1 MKIKFIIFLTI
12 SILLAV
18 VGGSY
23 LLVMSERRIADFD
36 HLIMLHEV
44 EILRNQLLLNVRT
57 VEADLYSQ
65 RSRHPEGVDAIV
77 SHVSKME
84 STMKSCFECHHEESV
99 NARLLDLDDQ
109 VGAFSHSLSRILT
122 LQANTKRYEDEVE
135 KAHIICDSL
144 VSKINTMIILT
155 GTKLNEKTEISLR
168 NVARTKLIM
177 VVLVAA
183 GPMMIAILGLT
194 ALAGF
199 TKQVQVLLDATRKM
213 KAGELNIRTS
223 GLKNEF
229 AELGHAFDEMA
240 ISLQKHTQTIEE
252 SEKRYRHLFESAADA
267 IFILSAEEGTVGK
280 ILQAN
285 QAAARMHG
293 YTVEELM
300 TMNIGDL
307 DTPDAA
313 LGIPI
318 RVDRMLRGERMRTQ
332 INHRTR
338 DGVVFPVEVSAGIFE
353 VGNQKYILAIDRDI
367 TERKQTENALQRAQ
381 QIRVAGEMA
390 TGLAHEIKNPLAGI
404 KAAMEMLSRET
415 YFPDEDRTVLNQAI
429 DEIKRIEYLMKSL
442 LNFARPPKPQLV
454 RTDVNAVLDTVVG
467 SVLKDPAYARDASRA
482 IDIRKNYG
490 LHLPAVLADPMQLQQ
505 IFMNLLLNAA
515 DAMPEGGT
523 LVLET
528 TSDDGSGMLQVKIS
542 DTGTGVDAAVINNIF
557 QPFFTTKSK
566 GTGLGLA
573 ITKRLVE
580 ENEGQISIESKA
592 SGGAAFIITLP
603 ALQEGESEA

>member
-1 MKIKFIIFLTI
+1 MKIKFIIFLAI

-44 EILRNQLLLNVRT
+44 EILRNQLLLNVRM

-122 LQANTKRYEDEVE
+122 LRANTMRYEDEVE

-168 NVARTKLIM
+168 DVARTKMIM

-183 GPMMIAILGLT
+183 GPLMIAILGLT

-213 KAGELNIRTS
+213 KAGDLDIRTS

-267 IFILSAEEGTVGK
+267 IFILSAEEATVGN

-285 QAAARMHG
+285 PAAARMHG

-300 TMNIGDL
+300 TMNIRDI

-318 RVDRMLRGERMRTQ
+318 RVDRMLRGERVRTQ

-338 DGVVFPVEVSAGIFE
+338 DGVVFPVEVSAGMFE

-415 YFPDEDRTVLNQAI
+415 YFPEEDRTVLNQAI

-482 IDIRKNYG
+482 IDIHKNYG
-490 LHLPAVLADPMQLQQ
+490 LHLPAVMADPMQLQQ

-528 TSDDGSGMLQVKIS
+528 TFDDGPGMLQIKIS

-592 SGGAAFIITLP
+592 SGGAVFIITLP
-603 ALQEGESEA
+603 AL

>member
-1 MKIKFIIFLTI
+1 
-12 SILLAV
+12 
-18 VGGSY
+18 
-23 LLVMSERRIADFD
+23 
-36 HLIMLHEV
+36 
-44 EILRNQLLLNVRT
+44 
-57 VEADLYSQ
+57 
-65 RSRHPEGVDAIV
+65 
-77 SHVSKME
+77 
-84 STMKSCFECHHEESV
+84 
-99 NARLLDLDDQ
+99 
-109 VGAFSHSLSRILT
+109 
-122 LQANTKRYEDEVE
+122 
-135 KAHIICDSL
+135 
-144 VSKINTMIILT
+144 
-155 GTKLNEKTEISLR
+155 
-168 NVARTKLIM
+168 VARTKLIM
-177 VVLVAA
+177 IFLVAA
-183 GPMMIAILGLT
+183 GPLMITILGLT

-199 TKQVQVLLDATRKM
+199 TKQIHVLLDATRKM
-213 KAGELNIRTS
+213 KAGELDIRTA
-223 GLKNEF
+223 GLTNEF
-229 AELGHAFDEMA
+229 AELGHAFDDMA
-240 ISLQKHTQTIEE
+240 LSLQKHTQAIEE

-285 QAAARMHG
+285 QAAERMHG
-293 YTVEELM
+293 YTAEELM
-300 TMNIGDL
+300 TMNIADI

-318 RVDRMLRGERMRTQ
+318 RVDRMVRGERIRTQ

-338 DGVVFPVEVSAGIFE
+338 DGVVFPVEVSASIFE
-353 VGNQKYILAIDRDI
+353 VGNKKYILAIDRDI

-404 KAAMEMLSRET
+404 KAAMEMLSRES
-415 YFPDEDRTVLNQAI
+415 YFPEEDRIVLNKAI

-467 SVLKDPAYARDASRA
+467 SVLKDPAYSREASRA

-490 LHLPAVLADPMQLQQ
+490 LHLPAVMADPMQLQQ

-515 DAMPEGGT
+515 DAMPQGGT
-523 LVLET
+523 LDLET
-528 TSDDGSGMLQVKIS
+528 KSGNGSGTLQIRIS
-542 DTGTGVDAAVINNIF
+542 DTGTGIDAAVINNIF

-580 ENEGQISIESKA
+580 ENEGQIRIESKA
-592 SGGAAFIITLP
+592 SGGAVFTITLP
-603 ALQEGESEA
+603 ALQEGEPEA

>member
-1 MKIKFIIFLTI
+1 MKIKLIIFLSI

-23 LLVMSERRIADFD
+23 LLVMIERRIADSD
-36 HLIMLHEV
+36 YLIMLHEV
-44 EILRNQLLLNVRT
+44 EILRNQLLLSVRT

-65 RSRHPEGVDAIV
+65 RSRLPAGVDEIV
-77 SHVSKME
+77 GHVRKME

-99 NARLLDLDDQ
+99 NARLYDLDGQ
-109 VGAFSHSLSRILT
+109 VGDFSHSLSRILT
-122 LQANTKRYEDEVE
+122 LKANRKRYLAEVE
-135 KAHIICDSL
+135 KAHIIADSL

-155 GTKLNEKTEISLR
+155 GTKLNEKTELSLR

-183 GPMMIAILGLT
+183 GPLMIAILGLT

-199 TKQVQVLLDATRKM
+199 TKPIKVLLEATRKM
-213 KAGELNIRTS
+213 KAGDRDIRTA

-229 AELGHAFDEMA
+229 AELGRAFDDMA
-240 ISLQKHTQTIEE
+240 ISLEKHTRIIEE

-267 IFILSAEEGTVGK
+267 IFILSAEENTTGN

-300 TMNIGDL
+300 TMNIRDL
-307 DTPDAA
+307 DTPEAA
-313 LGIPI
+313 LGVPI
-318 RVDRMLRGERMRTQ
+318 RIDRMLRGERIRTQ
-332 INHRTR
+332 INHQTR
-338 DGVVFPVEVSAGIFE
+338 DGTVFPVEVSASIFE
-353 VGNQKYILAIDRDI
+353 VGNKKYILAIDRDI

-415 YFPDEDRTVLNQAI
+415 YFPEEDRMVLNKAI

-454 RTDVNAVLDTVVG
+454 RTDVNAVLETVLG
-467 SVLKDPAYARDASRA
+467 SVLKDPAYTRDASRA
-482 IDIRKNYG
+482 IAIQKNYD
-490 LHLPAVLADPMQLQQ
+490 LHLPAVMADPMQLQQ

-523 LVLET
+523 LALET
-528 TSDDGSGMLQVKIS
+528 MFDRGLGMLQIKIS

-557 QPFFTTKSK
+557 QPFFTTKAK

-580 ENEGQISIESKA
+580 ENEGQIIIESKA
-592 SGGAAFIITLP
+592 NGGAAFIITLP
-603 ALQEGESEA
+603 ALQEGESQA

>member
-1 MKIKFIIFLTI
+1 MKLKIIIVLSI

-44 EILRNQLLLNVRT
+44 EILRNRLLLDIRT

-77 SHVSKME
+77 NHVSKME
-84 STMKSCFECHHEESV
+84 TTMKTCFECHHEESV
-99 NARLLDLDDQ
+99 NARLYDLDDQ
-109 VGAFSHSLSRILT
+109 IGDFSHSISRILT
-122 LQANTKRYEDEVE
+122 LRANTKRYEDEVE
-135 KAHIICDSL
+135 KAHLIGDSL

-155 GTKLNEKTEISLR
+155 SAKLNEKTELSLR
-168 NVARTKLIM
+168 DVARTKIMM

-183 GPMMIAILGLT
+183 GPLLIAILGLT

-199 TKQVQVLLDATRKM
+199 TKPIKVLLDATRKM
-213 KAGELNIRTS
+213 KAGDLDVRTA

-229 AELGHAFDEMA
+229 AELGHAFDDMA
-240 ISLQKHTQTIEE
+240 ISLQKHTQKIEE
-252 SEKRYRHLFESAADA
+252 SEKRYRHLFESAVDA
-267 IFILSAEEGTVGK
+267 IFILSAEEGSVGS

-293 YTVEELM
+293 YAVEELM
-300 TMNIGDL
+300 TMNIRDL

-318 RVDRMLRGERMRTQ
+318 RLDRMLRGERLRTE
-332 INHRTR
+332 ITHRTR

-353 VGNQKYILAIDRDI
+353 VGDQKYILAIDRDI

-404 KAAMEMLSRET
+404 KAAMEMLSHET
-415 YFPDEDRTVLNQAI
+415 YFPGEDRIVLNKAI

-454 RTDVNAVLDTVVG
+454 RTDVNAVLETVVG
-467 SVLKDPAYARDASRA
+467 SVLKDPAFTRDASRA
-482 IDIRKNYG
+482 IAIQKNYDRQI
-490 LHLPAVLADPMQLQQ
+490 PAVMADPMQLQQ

-523 LVLET
+523 LDIET
-528 TSDDGSGMLQVKIS
+528 TFDSGSGMLQVRIA

-580 ENEGQISIESKA
+580 ENDGQIGIESKA
-592 SGGAAFIITLP
+592 GGGAVFVITFP
-603 ALQEGESEA
+603 ALGEGESQV